1 MSETTEASVGQVLR
15 EAREAQGISVDD
27 ASMRLRLM
35 HRQIVAMEADDFA
48 SLGPPVFARGFVRNY
63 ARLLGV
69 DADALLVRM
78 VGAPAE
84 PSAIVQPAPQLP
96 QSWLSSPWV
105 LLLLLGVLVLVA
117 APLGLYLWLNSDV
130 DGDERIA
137 RPPAQVVP
145 APVPAADTPAAEA
158 TDPAAASGEPDAAAQ
173 TEAPAADASA
183 ADATPADA
191 APAPGKS
198 TLKLEFAAESWT
210 EIRDATKRYVHRQ
223 LNPAGTTVVVTG
235 EPPLD
240 VVIGNAGQAR
250 LTYNGRPIDLKPF
263 TDSTVARFTL
273 EE

>member
-1 MSETTEASVGQVLR
+1 MNENTEQSVGQILR
-15 EAREAQGISVDD
+15 ETREAQGMSVDD

-35 HRQIVAMEADDFA
+35 HRQVTAMEADDFA

-63 ARLLGV
+63 ARLLGL
-69 DADALLVRM
+69 DADPLLERL

-96 QSWLSSPWV
+96 QSWLTSPWV
-105 LLLLLGVLVLVA
+105 LLLLLGLLVLVA
-117 APLGLYLWLNSDV
+117 APLALYLWLNSDG

-137 RPPAQVVP
+137 TPPAQSVP
-145 APVPAADTPAAEA
+145 ATVP
-158 TDPAAASGEPDAAAQ
+158 
-173 TEAPAADASA
+173 TEAPAAEA
-183 ADATPADA
+183 ADDA
-191 APAPGKS
+191 AAPETADPAAAGAEGQPAGAGTVDAPQAATPGKS
-198 TLKLEFAAESWT
+198 TLRLEFAAESWT

-223 LNPAGTTVVVTG
+223 LNAAGTRVDVTG
-235 EPPLD
+235 EPPFE